1 MKTVWYKI
9 KSSAWWLA
17 SLVVLSIG
25 MFWFLYNLVRPTE
38 NKTEFMENAQTKVHT
53 AIKENEIR
61 AKLQKDKIGAIKK
74 IYDQKLKE
82 TKEIQDREER
92 LRALIRLHDEL
103 DL

>member
-9 KSSAWWLA
+9 KSSVWWLV

-25 MFWFLYNLVRPTE
+25 MLWFLYNLVRPTE
-38 NKTEFMENAQTKVHT
+38 NKAEFMENAQTKVHT

-61 AKLQKDKIGAIKK
+61 AKLEKDKIGAIKK

-92 LRALIRLHDEL
+92 LRALIRLHNEL

>member
-9 KSSAWWLA
+9 KSSVWWLV
-17 SLVVLSIG
+17 SFVVLSIG
-25 MFWFLYNLVRPTE
+25 MLWFLYNLVRPTE
-38 NKTEFMENAQTKVHT
+38 NKTEFMENAQTKVQT

-61 AKLQKDKIGAIKK
+61 AKLEKDKIGAIKK

-92 LRALIRLHDEL
+92 LRALIRLHNEL

>member
-9 KSSAWWLA
+9 KSSVWWLV

-25 MFWFLYNLVRPTE
+25 MLWFLYNLVRPTE

-61 AKLQKDKIGAIKK
+61 AKLEKDKIGAIKK

>member
-1 MKTVWYKI
+1 
-9 KSSAWWLA
+9 
-17 SLVVLSIG
+17 
-25 MFWFLYNLVRPTE
+25 
-38 NKTEFMENAQTKVHT
+38 MENAQTKVHT

-61 AKLQKDKIGAIKK
+61 AKLEKDKIGAIKK